1 MALAFALGAAMA
13 YGLSD
18 FLGGVAS
25 RRGSSWAVAVLGAAT
40 GAVAALVL
48 ALAVPGEPAR
58 ADLVWGALS
67 GLGTGLGGA
76 FLYRG
81 LSAGRM
87 GVVGPVS
94 AVGAAALP
102 VGVGVLAGER
112 PSLLV
117 WTGIVVALPG
127 IWLVAREPTDA
138 ATTGRATTTATGLV
152 DGLLAGAGFG
162 LLFAAMGQVPDGAGY
177 WPVLVSQL
185 VGVLAVV
192 GLASAMRTRW
202 RPTQGVE
209 LAGGLA
215 AGVLSSAAIV
225 GFLLATQRGLLAVSA
240 VLASLYP
247 AATVLLASVVLK
259 EPIHRP
265 QALGLALCVVT
276 VLCVA
281 LG

>member
-1 MALAFALGAAMA
+1 MALALALGAALA

-18 FLGGVAS
+18 FIGGVAS
-25 RRGSSWAVAVLGAAT
+25 RRGSSWAVAVLGAST
-40 GAVAALVL
+40 GAVAAFGLALVL
-48 ALAVPGEPAR
+48 PGDPTGGH
-58 ADLVWGALS
+58 LLWGALS
-67 GLGTGLGGA
+67 GVGNGLGGA

-102 VGVGVLAGER
+102 VVVGVLTGER
-112 PSLLV
+112 PSLLA
-117 WTGIVVALPG
+117 WTGILVALPG
-127 IWLVAREPTDA
+127 IWLVAREPSA
-138 ATTGRATTTATGLV
+138 EVGSGTTTAAGLV

-177 WPVLVSQL
+177 WPVVLSQV
-185 VGVLAVV
+185 VGVLAIV
-192 GLASAMRTRW
+192 GFAAALGHRW
-202 RPTQGVE
+202 RPGLRSEVVGGVS
-209 LAGGLA
+209 AGL
-215 AGVLSSAAIV
+215 LSSAAIV

-247 AATVLLASVVLK
+247 AATVVLASVVLR
-259 EPIHRP
+259 EPVHRP

-276 VLCVA
+276 VVCVA